1 MLVPG
6 YWPLMPELG
15 QRALHVV
22 AQPEVEAGRVDLVQR
37 KGRRR
42 GGNGAHAGLLLTV
55 DVEVEA
61 HHLSHRFTL
70 CQGAGEEDGMRVLVN
85 RTLCESNAV
94 CARLVP
100 EVFLVDDEDRLQ
112 IKQERPPEAL
122 RERVE
127 HAVRRCPKLALSIVE
142 D

>member
-1 MLVPG
+1 
-6 YWPLMPELG
+6 
-15 QRALHVV
+15 
-22 AQPEVEAGRVDLVQR
+22 
-37 KGRRR
+37 
-42 GGNGAHAGLLLTV
+42 
-55 DVEVEA
+55 
-61 HHLSHRFTL
+61 
-70 CQGAGEEDGMRVLVN
+70 MRVVVD

-100 EVFLVDDEDRLQ
+100 EIFVININDDDRLQ
-112 IKQERPPEAL
+112 IKQERPPETL

>member
-1 MLVPG
+1 
-6 YWPLMPELG
+6 
-15 QRALHVV
+15 
-22 AQPEVEAGRVDLVQR
+22 
-37 KGRRR
+37 
-42 GGNGAHAGLLLTV
+42 
-55 DVEVEA
+55 
-61 HHLSHRFTL
+61 
-70 CQGAGEEDGMRVLVN
+70 MRVVVN

-100 EVFLVDDEDRLQ
+100 EVFVVDDDQLQ
-112 IKQERPPEAL
+112 IKQEHPPQAL

>member
-1 MLVPG
+1 
-6 YWPLMPELG
+6 
-15 QRALHVV
+15 
-22 AQPEVEAGRVDLVQR
+22 
-37 KGRRR
+37 
-42 GGNGAHAGLLLTV
+42 
-55 DVEVEA
+55 
-61 HHLSHRFTL
+61 
-70 CQGAGEEDGMRVLVN
+70 MRVVVD

-100 EVFLVDDEDRLQ
+100 EVFAVDDDDQLQ
-112 IKQERPPEAL
+112 IKQDRPTEAL